1 MAAERR
7 ATLITQCCEPSRRT
21 PASAIR
27 NERGDSDAA
36 VGAAASSSACALR
49 GKSPFNRNEQ
59 PVEKS
64 LDGAAKP
71 VAQEL
76 RVPRLRTMRSAIGAT
91 PAQGSGPGPPT
102 RLRAVP
108 FRKGTVPRQGRPQRH
123 TTMPST
129 GLTWLAD

>member
-1 MAAERR
+1 M
-7 ATLITQCCEPSRRT
+7 
-21 PASAIR
+21 R

-36 VGAAASSSACALR
+36 VGAAASSSASVLR
-49 GKSPFNRNEQ
+49 GKSPLNRNEQ

-91 PAQGSGPGPPT
+91 QHKGPAQARRLDFARCPFERERFPVKDGRNATQQCLRLGSLG
-102 RLRAVP
+102 
-108 FRKGTVPRQGRPQRH
+108 
-123 TTMPST
+123 
-129 GLTWLAD
+129 